1 MPAHDGPLPA
11 RKQKL
16 PVSPPPKL
24 MIRPLGG
31 DRRSRRTAL
40 ALQQSLVEL
49 LLEKPLREITISE
62 LTQAAD
68 ISRTTFYLHYQNID
82 DLFIQMEN
90 NIYLQ
95 LAELIHLSM
104 ADEHSVLYVEPDEA
118 GNPTLPVL
126 TEVFHFIRSN
136 PQLSL
141 VLLKNPDSTFFD
153 KIWSTGH
160 DVLIERMA
168 LLESETDV
176 SRIEYYYIFVINGL
190 RGLIEHWI
198 ASNMREPVKQIVEIA
213 TSFVLRNMGFLLWGD
228 DPQNHKES

>member
-1 MPAHDGPLPA
+1 
-11 RKQKL
+11 
-16 PVSPPPKL
+16 
-24 MIRPLGG
+24 
-31 DRRSRRTAL
+31 
-40 ALQQSLVEL
+40 
-49 LLEKPLREITISE
+49 
-62 LTQAAD
+62 
-68 ISRTTFYLHYQNID
+68 
-82 DLFIQMEN
+82 
-90 NIYLQ
+90 
-95 LAELIHLSM
+95 
-104 ADEHSVLYVEPDEA
+104 VEPDEA